1 MITVLFL
8 NKRYFVVDFMNQKA
22 YLAKIGKNIKE
33 LRKSKGI
40 SQVDLAFMCN
50 FEKTNLS
57 RIESGNNNPT
67 IKTLLKIAE
76 ALKVSLFDILKP

>member
-1 MITVLFL
+1 M
-8 NKRYFVVDFMNQKA
+8 DDGA

-33 LRKSKGI
+33 IRKSKGI
-40 SQVDLAFMCN
+40 SQVELAYMCN

-67 IKTLLKIAE
+67 VRTLLRIAK
-76 ALKVSLFDILKP
+76 ALKVSLFDLLKP